1 MFTEALNFVFGPV
14 LLVPPFFSV
23 VFLSF
28 LVSLISVVITKYATD
43 QSVMKDLKE
52 QLKAYQ
58 DQMKKLKENPE
69 AAMDV
74 QKKAMDVN
82 MKYMMHN
89 MRATLF
95 TFLPIILIFGW
106 MSGHLAYSQILPN
119 QEFGISLS
127 LAPEAAGKNIS
138 LSVPD
143 GVRLLSDSTR
153 QAADSKIVF
162 SAVAEKEGE
171 FLFDVTIDERAFS
184 HVVVVGKSK
193 EGLTAEKSIKQ
204 NGLQTIKVEYEPLK
218 VIKFP
223 FALPLFGEYFGWLGT
238 YILFA
243 IVFSMVLRKL
253 MKVH

>member
-1 MFTEALNFVFGPV
+1 MVFTEALNFVFGPV

-58 DQMKKLKENPE
+58 EQAKKLKENPE

-106 MSGHLAYSQILPN
+106 MSSHLAFAQLLPG
-119 QEFGISLS
+119 QEFGVTLS
-127 LAPEAAGKNIS
+127 LTPDAAGKNVTLTVPEGIKLTSEATKQADTKLKYS
-138 LSVPD
+138 L
-143 GVRLLSDSTR
+143 L
-153 QAADSKIVF
+153 
-162 SAVAEKEGE
+162 AEKEGE
-171 FLFDVTIDERAFS
+171 Y
-184 HVVVVGKSK
+184 
-193 EGLTAEKSIKQ
+193 
-204 NGLQTIKVEYEPLK
+204 QTP
-218 VIKFP
+218 
-223 FALPLFGEYFGWLGT
+223 
-238 YILFA
+238 
-243 IVFSMVLRKL
+243 
-253 MKVH
+253 